1 MPHFV
6 EGLVF
11 GDQKFSCDRVQSV
24 LLKEW
29 LDLPST
35 VKEIIFTTLLIIVFS
50 REYSNLLILDIDDFN
65 NLSHPLLHCLDHLW

>member
-1 MPHFV
+1 MSHFV
-6 EGLVF
+6 EGLVL

-50 REYSNLLILDIDDFN
+50 GEYSNLLILDIDVFN
-65 NLSHPLLHCLDHLW
+65 NLSHPLLHSLDYFW